1 MTEIKQSRAFTLIA
15 RPRSAAFT
23 LIELLVVIAIISIL
37 AAILFP
43 VFATVREKARQ
54 TSCAS
59 NLKQLGLAVTMYSQD
74 YDDTPPCYTAP
85 GPTADGN
92 SLSYWPNA
100 LDPYV
105 KERKSWYCP
114 SFPIQTTVSP
124 NSSTYGAN
132 RRILTG
138 AFSGTLPNL
147 TLTSAATPMS
157 AFTRPSELL
166 LIADSEYSK
175 PLNTQYKCSSFAAG
189 FVSLYC
195 PMDEAKLGTP
205 CAKYLVNTGGVDSR
219 HSGGANVLFLDTH
232 VKWLRRNVIALRETD
247 ASHPVDL
254 WGYWSL

>member
-1 MTEIKQSRAFTLIA
+1 MKKQKQAS
-15 RPRSAAFT
+15 AFT

-43 VFATVREKARQ
+43 VFAKVREKAKQ
-54 TSCAS
+54 ASCAS
-59 NLKQLGLAVTMYSQD
+59 NLKQLGAAMTMYTQD
-74 YDDTPPCYTAP
+74 YDETPPCYTAG

-105 KERKSWYCP
+105 KERKAWYCP

-138 AFSGTLPNL
+138 TVSGTLPNL
-147 TLTSAATPMS
+147 TVTAAALPLA

-166 LIADSEYSK
+166 LVADSEYSK
-175 PLNTQYKCSSFAAG
+175 PLKTQYNCSSFAAG
-189 FVSLYC
+189 FVSLYD
-195 PMDEAKLGTP
+195 PVDQANGASA
-205 CAKYLVNTGGVDSR
+205 CAHYLQNTGGVDNR

-232 VKWLRRNVIALRETD
+232 VKWLRRETIALRETAAD
-247 ASHPVDL
+247 HPVDL
-254 WGYWSL
+254 WGHWSL